1 MTSSI
6 SNIVNVNNI
15 VDIDSA
21 KGIIK
26 FERPDKIAYLT
37 RTYKKNIFEKIK
49 MNSNLK
55 DSE

>member
-1 MTSSI
+1 MEKKSYNARLRNIRNLHPSLMTSSI

-26 FERPDKIAYLT
+26 FERP
-37 RTYKKNIFEKIK
+37 R
-49 MNSNLK
+49 
-55 DSE
+55 